1 MKPIL
6 PTLTVLA
13 LLVGISGCFL
23 PDRPQRDRR
32 WRDDRPGERYGQGSR
47 DHSGRDCWS
56 DGQRYCRD
64 GD

>member
-23 PDRPQRDRR
+23 PVREQRN
-32 WRDDRPGERYGQGSR
+32 WRDDPPDRYIGTGGR
-47 DHSGRDCWS
+47 DHSGHDCWS
-56 DGQRYCRD
+56 DGLRYCRD

>member
-13 LLVGISGCFL
+13 LLVGISGCYF
-23 PDRPQRDRR
+23 PFRDREH
-32 WRDDRPGERYGQGSR
+32 WRNDQREDRFGQASR

-56 DGQRYCRD
+56 DGQRHCGD

>member
-1 MKPIL
+1 MKAIM

-23 PDRPQRDRR
+23 PVRDRDQRD
-32 WRDDRPGERYGQGSR
+32 WRDDRRGVQYGAGGR

-56 DGQRYCRD
+56 NGQQHCRD
-64 GD
+64 DD

>member
-6 PTLTVLA
+6 PTLTALA
-13 LLVGISGCFL
+13 LLVGISGCFF
-23 PDRPQRDRR
+23 PVRDGQD
-32 WRDDRPGERYGQGSR
+32 WRFARPGDRYGQGSR

-56 DGQRYCRD
+56 DGQRHCGD